1 MSDVKQTPWA
11 KIGQFFIDIPEK
23 YVSSIAF
30 TTLFVVFVLQ
40 IFFRYVLNRPLIWPY
55 EVSIFA
61 FIWTAVLGAC
71 YAKRHNVHVVFSLV
85 YDKMNP
91 LGQLIF
97 RLIGNS
103 LIMIAFAVALY
114 PTYDYIRF
122 MRVERSVRLKI
133 TFDIAFGPYLIFM
146 VLIIGR
152 MAVDVVRDIRKLAKG
167 EVQ

>member
-1 MSDVKQTPWA
+1 MAEEKRSVWRT
-11 KIGQFFIDIPEK
+11 IGQFLLDIPEK

-71 YAKRHNVHVVFSLV
+71 FAKRYNAHVVFSLV

-97 RLIGNS
+97 RLTGNA
-103 LIMIAFAVALY
+103 LIVISFAIALY
-114 PTYDYIRF
+114 PTFDYIRF
-122 MRVERSVRLKI
+122 MRVERSVQLKI
-133 TFDIAFGPYLIFM
+133 TFDIAFGPYLVFM

-152 MAVDVVRDIRKLAKG
+152 FASDVYKDVRKLVKG
-167 EVQ
+167 EIQ

>member
-1 MSDVKQTPWA
+1 MAEEKRSTWR
-11 KIGQFFIDIPEK
+11 KIGQFLIDIPEK

-30 TTLFVVFVLQ
+30 TTLFLVFVLQ

-71 YAKRHNVHVVFSLV
+71 FAKRHNVHVVFSLV

-97 RLIGNS
+97 RVIGNS
-103 LIMIAFAVALY
+103 LIVISFAIALY

-122 MRVERSVRLKI
+122 MRVERSVQLKI
-133 TFDIAFGPYLIFM
+133 TFDIAYAPYLVFM

-152 MAVDVVRDIRKLAKG
+152 LALDVYKDIRKLVKG
-167 EVQ
+167 EIQ

>member
-1 MSDVKQTPWA
+1 MAEDKRSMWR
-11 KIGQFFIDIPEK
+11 KIGQFLIDIPEK

-30 TTLFVVFVLQ
+30 ATLFVVFVLQ

-71 YAKRHNVHVVFSLV
+71 FAKRHDVHVVFSLV
-85 YDKMNP
+85 YDRMNP

-97 RLIGNS
+97 RMIGNS
-103 LIMIAFAVALY
+103 LIIISFAIALY
-114 PTYDYIRF
+114 PTYDYVRF
-122 MRVERSVRLKI
+122 MRVERSVQLKI
-133 TFDIAFGPYLIFM
+133 TFDIAYAPYLVFM

-152 MAVDVVRDIRKLAKG
+152 LALDVYKDIRKLVRG

>member
-1 MSDVKQTPWA
+1 MADEKQPLWK
-11 KIGQFFIDIPEK
+11 KIGQFFLDIPEK

-71 YAKRHNVHVVFSLV
+71 FAKRHNVHVVFSLV
-85 YDKMNP
+85 YDKMSP

-103 LIMIAFAVALY
+103 LIMISFAIALY

-122 MRVERSVRLKI
+122 MRVERSVQLKI
-133 TFDIAFGPYLIFM
+133 TFDIAFGPYLVFM

-152 MAVDVVRDIRKLAKG
+152 MAVDVVRDVRKLVKG
-167 EVQ
+167 EIQ

>member
-1 MSDVKQTPWA
+1 MWR
-11 KIGQFFIDIPEK
+11 KIGQFLIDIPEK

-71 YAKRHNVHVVFSLV
+71 FAKRHNVHVVFSLV

-97 RLIGNS
+97 RVIGNS
-103 LIMIAFAVALY
+103 LIVISFAIALY

-122 MRVERSVRLKI
+122 MRVERSVQLKI
-133 TFDIAFGPYLIFM
+133 TFDIAYAPYLVFM

-152 MAVDVVRDIRKLAKG
+152 LALDVYKDIRKLVKG
-167 EVQ
+167 EIQ

>member
-103 LIMIAFAVALY
+103 LIMISFAVALY

>member
-1 MSDVKQTPWA
+1 MPEEKHSPWRT
-11 KIGQFFIDIPEK
+11 IGQFLIDIPEK

-40 IFFRYVLNRPLIWPY
+40 IFFRYVLNKPLIWPY

-71 YAKRHNVHVVFSLV
+71 FAKRHNVHVVFSLV
-85 YDKMNP
+85 YDRMNP
-91 LGQLIF
+91 VGQLIF
-97 RLIGNS
+97 RLIGNA
-103 LIMIAFAVALY
+103 LIMISFLLALY

-133 TFDIAFGPYLIFM
+133 TYDIAFGPYLVFM

-152 MAVDVVRDIRKLAKG
+152 MAVDVYRDVRRLIKG
-167 EVQ
+167 EIQ

>member
-1 MSDVKQTPWA
+1 MAEEKRSTWR
-11 KIGQFFIDIPEK
+11 KIGQFLIDIPEK

-71 YAKRHNVHVVFSLV
+71 FAKRHNAHVVFSLV

-97 RLIGNS
+97 RVIGNS
-103 LIMIAFAVALY
+103 LIVISFAIALY

-122 MRVERSVRLKI
+122 MRVERSVQLKI
-133 TFDIAFGPYLIFM
+133 TYDIAFGPYLVFM

-152 MAVDVVRDIRKLAKG
+152 LVLDVYKDIRKLVKG

>member
-103 LIMIAFAVALY
+103 LIMIAFVIALY

-167 EVQ
+167 EVR

>member
-1 MSDVKQTPWA
+1 MAEEKRSMWR
-11 KIGQFFIDIPEK
+11 KIGQFLIDIPEK

-30 TTLFVVFVLQ
+30 TTLFLVFVLQ

-71 YAKRHNVHVVFSLV
+71 FAKRHNAHVVFSLV

-97 RLIGNS
+97 RVIGNS
-103 LIMIAFAVALY
+103 LIVISFAIALY

-122 MRVERSVRLKI
+122 MRVERSVQLKI
-133 TFDIAFGPYLIFM
+133 TFDIAYAPYLVFM

-152 MAVDVVRDIRKLAKG
+152 LALDVYKDIRKLVKG
-167 EVQ
+167 EIQ

>member
-1 MSDVKQTPWA
+1 MAEEKRSMWR
-11 KIGQFFIDIPEK
+11 KIGQFLIDIPEK

-30 TTLFVVFVLQ
+30 TTLFLVFVLQ

-71 YAKRHNVHVVFSLV
+71 FAKRHNVHVVFSLV

-97 RLIGNS
+97 RVIGNS
-103 LIMIAFAVALY
+103 LIVISFAIALY

-122 MRVERSVRLKI
+122 MRVERSVQLKI
-133 TFDIAFGPYLIFM
+133 TFDIAYAPYLVFM

-152 MAVDVVRDIRKLAKG
+152 LALDVYKDIRKLVKG
-167 EVQ
+167 EIQ

>member
-1 MSDVKQTPWA
+1 MAEEKRSTWR
-11 KIGQFFIDIPEK
+11 KIGQFLIDIPEK

-71 YAKRHNVHVVFSLV
+71 FAKRHNAHVVFSLV

-97 RLIGNS
+97 RVIGNS
-103 LIMIAFAVALY
+103 LIVISFAIALY

-122 MRVERSVRLKI
+122 MRVERSVQLKI
-133 TFDIAFGPYLIFM
+133 TYDIAFGPYLVFM

-152 MAVDVVRDIRKLAKG
+152 LALDVYKDIRKLVKG
-167 EVQ
+167 EIQ